1 MELKKGTTVETPA
14 GESVGHIDRVVM
26 NPRTK
31 EVTHV
36 VVRKGFLFSEDKVVP
51 ISLIASTSE
60 DRVMLREDAG
70 DLQQL
75 PAFEETHYHTV
86 NESELGRESGRVGY
100 APPLYW
106 YPPVIGMGP
115 MTYPYPGPGYVA
127 ETQENIPQ
135 GTVALKE
142 GAKVISSDGK
152 HVGNVERIFT
162 EPQADRATH
171 LLISRGL
178 LLKERKLVPM
188 SWVSDVTEDE
198 AYLSVGSGTLEEL
211 REYQES

>member
-60 DRVMLREDAG
+60 DRVMLREGAG

-75 PAFEETHYHTV
+75 PASLETHYHPV
-86 NESELGRESGRVGY
+86 SEAELRPESARAQY
-100 APPLYW
+100 APPVYL
-106 YPPVIGMGP
+106 YPPVMGVPP
-115 MTYPYPGPGYVA
+115 MAYSYPGPHYVA
-127 ETQENIPQ
+127 ETQENIPE

-152 HVGNVERIFT
+152 HVGNVERVFT
-162 EPQADRATH
+162 DPQADRATH
-171 LLISRGL
+171 LLISKGL
-178 LLKERKLVPM
+178 LLKEKKLVPTT
-188 SWVSDVTEDE
+188 WLSDVTEDE

-211 REYQES
+211 RE